1 MSDIRAVAVALISV
15 ATGMLACDGGK
26 DLPVSDPEG
35 QSEVSQ
41 ERKTTIRRF
50 WEVYRKAGD
59 KNQGGAWKEAA
70 VLYREALA
78 LDPGH
83 EDTLYYLGNVLFELR
98 NYDEAIAAWQK
109 LAKVN
114 PLSTRAYIQ
123 LGSVYS
129 CSAPDAPFDLI
140 LAEQAFSQAMA
151 LNKEETGPLLKLG
164 EVFLLSGRKHRALN
178 HFEMAVRSNFR
189 SVEAYYLIGYLKW
202 LDRERDAAL
211 EALEQAVRFS
221 TEQPI
226 GMGEGDT
233 KSKGFKPILSGG
245 VSVKSFFAPHWMAL
259 ETWSEEKV
267 TLSQMAEEYR
277 KLDIRLK
284 GFVEGRM

>member
-1 MSDIRAVAVALISV
+1 MSDIRAVAVVLISV
-15 ATGMLACDGGK
+15 FTGLLACDGGK
-26 DLPVSDPEG
+26 NQPVRDPEG
-35 QSEVSQ
+35 QSELSA
-41 ERKTTIRRF
+41 ERKANIRRF

-59 KNQGGAWKEAA
+59 KTQGGDWAAAA

-83 EDTLYYLGNVLFELR
+83 EDTLYNLGNVLFDLR
-98 NYDEAIAAWQK
+98 KYDEAITAWRK
-109 LAKVN
+109 LANVN

-123 LGSVYS
+123 LGAIYS
-129 CSAPDAPFDLI
+129 CSAPDAPFDLA

-202 LDRERDAAL
+202 LGRERDAAL
-211 EALEQAVRFS
+211 EALAQAVRFS
-221 TEQPI
+221 REQPV

-259 ETWSEEKV
+259 ETWAGEKV
-267 TLSQMAEEYR
+267 TLSQMAEEYG

-284 GFVEGRM
+284 SFVEGRM